1 MSNNSN
7 EEKISTELLSYEN
20 ITGNILY
27 HMTNDY
33 MFRAV
38 LQKNKKV
45 LEGLVCSLLRLSP
58 SDIQSLEIT
67 NPIELGAAIKD
78 KEFWLDV
85 SVLLN
90 NNIKLNLEM
99 QVANEGNW
107 KDRSLSYLCR
117 SFDSLLEGQD
127 YIEVMPTIH
136 ISFLDFTLFPE
147 APEFYAAY
155 QFQNVKNHR
164 VFSDKLQLRVVEL
177 NQINLATEEDKQYEL
192 DYWAH
197 LFKVNT
203 WEELKVMAAKN
214 EYFEETAKTL
224 YALGSDARIREECR
238 RRNDYLKQ
246 QKYYETTIATQGETI
261 KEQDSIIKEQ
271 DTTIKEQDTTI
282 KEQDTTIKEQDIT
295 IKEQSATIAAQEARI
310 AELEALVTKE

>member
-1 MSNNSN
+1 MSIHSN
-7 EEKISTELLSYEN
+7 EEKTLQKENISYEN

-27 HMTNDY
+27 NMTNDY

-45 LEGLVCSLLRLSP
+45 LTGLVCSLLHLIP
-58 SDIQSLEIT
+58 SNIQSLEIT
-67 NPIELGAAIKD
+67 NPIELGTSIED

-85 SVLLN
+85 NVLLN
-90 NNIKLNLEM
+90 NNTRLNLEM

-107 KDRSLSYLCR
+107 KERSLSYLCR
-117 SFDSLLEGQD
+117 SFDSLLEGQN
-127 YIEVMPTIH
+127 YKEVLPAIH
-136 ISFLDFTLFPE
+136 ISFLNFTLFSE
-147 APEFYAAY
+147 APEFYAKY

-164 VFSDKLQLRVVEL
+164 VYSDKVQLRVVEL

-197 LFKVNT
+197 LFRMNT
-203 WEELKVMAAKN
+203 WEELKAMAAKN

-246 QKYYETTIATQGETI
+246 QKYYKTTIATQGETI
-261 KEQDSIIKEQ
+261 KEQDIKIKKQ
-271 DTTIKEQDTTI
+271 DTTIREQKSTI
-282 KEQDTTIKEQDIT
+282 QDLN
-295 IKEQSATIAAQEARI
+295 ATVVTQNARI
-310 AELEALVTKE
+310 AELEALLAEKQ